1 LVIYPPKIFLARYFE
16 VMAQR
21 EQIQSQKNSF
31 MKKIIGIMVG
41 IAFTLFSASVYA
53 QDTTKPQ
60 TTTPP
65 PPQTSTW
72 DPAKNPTVDAL
83 TAPYK
88 GKLIPVRPALTS
100 ADIFPVLG
108 KYTSTTNP
116 EAASLTISLDDQNK
130 GLVWIDGLPQGRVKA
145 MLRKSPSTYKI
156 PAQKTADGK
165 DVAEGT
171 LVFDKVAGTLNI
183 CIGKP
188 YNAEDP
194 STAFTVAEEET
205 TTEAT
210 TPEVTKIK
218 TKTKVKGQPT
228 VKTKVKVPE
237 QPKPWMYSGTKVDA
251 TVMN

>member
-1 LVIYPPKIFLARYFE
+1 
-16 VMAQR
+16 
-21 EQIQSQKNSF
+21 
-31 MKKIIGIMVG
+31 MKKTIGIMGG
-41 IAFTLFSASVYA
+41 IVFSLLSASVYA

-65 PPQTSTW
+65 PQTTTPPPQTTTW

-88 GKLIPVRPALTS
+88 GKLIPARPALTT

-171 LVFDKVAGTLNI
+171 LIFDKVAGTLNI

-194 STAFTVAEEET
+194 STVFTVAPEET
-205 TTEAT
+205 TTTDAT
-210 TPEVTKIK
+210 TPEVTKVK
-218 TKTKVKGQPT
+218 TKTKVAGQPT
-228 VKTKVKVPE
+228 VKTKTKMPE